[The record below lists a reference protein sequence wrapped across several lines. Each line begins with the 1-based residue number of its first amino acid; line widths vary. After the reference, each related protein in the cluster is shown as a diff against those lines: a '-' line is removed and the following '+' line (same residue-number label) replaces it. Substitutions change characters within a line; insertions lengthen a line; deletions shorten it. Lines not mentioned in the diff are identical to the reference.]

1 MTTPGIPIEPID
13 RRRRYERVADRLIA
27 LIAQRAL
34 APGAPLPTER
44 ELSETFGVGRSS
56 VREALRMLESQG
68 VIGPGP
74 GGGFAVAGPA
84 RPLQR
89 SLRLVMTLQPSP
101 ARDLFELRRILEVE
115 AAGLA
120 AERRSAA
127 DVARMDAAV
136 TAMAERL
143 APDEAGAFVDAD
155 VELHLALA
163 AATGNQLLAHAMD
176 AIRDVL
182 RTALLPV
189 FGIPHSAQRAVAEHR
204 AIRNAVADGDAGAAR
219 RAARA
224 HLERVEA
231 DLPAAGTGEGVGAAR

>member
-1 MTTPGIPIEPID
+1 MTGFPAEPID

-34 APGAPLPTER
+34 EPGAPLPIER

-74 GGGFAVAGPA
+74 GGGFTVAAPA

-101 ARDLFELRRILEVE
+101 AARDLFELRRILEVE

-120 AERRSAA
+120 AERRSPA
-127 DVARMDAAV
+127 DVARMDAAIA
-136 TAMAERL
+136 AMAERL
-143 APDEAGAFVDAD
+143 APDRAGAFVDAD
-155 VELHLALA
+155 VEFHLALA
-163 AATGNQLLAHAMD
+163 SSTGNQLLGHAMD

-182 RTALLPV
+182 RSALLPV
-189 FGIPHSAQRAVAEHR
+189 FGIPHSAERAVAEHR
-204 AIRNAVADGDAGAAR
+204 AIRDAVADGDAAAAR

-224 HLERVEA
+224 HLERVEV
-231 DLPAAGTGEGVGAAR
+231 DLGAARPGADPGAAP